1 VVKFFAKNK
10 PWTDSG
16 TEKNWQVRDKMA
28 RDPRARAQ
36 TIRDKKMNKLLNFFA
51 TGFGLGR
58 SPFAP
63 GTVGTLPGIP
73 LAWALSF
80 LAWPWQ
86 VAACAALALL
96 AIPLCSVGEK
106 AAGAKDPHCV
116 VADEYLTF
124 PITLIGLPFAWP
136 VVVFAFL
143 THRAL
148 DILKPYP
155 ARQLQAL
162 PGGLGITI
170 DDVFSS
176 LYALACN
183 HLAYQLALHFG
194 WL

>member
-1 VVKFFAKNK
+1 
-10 PWTDSG
+10 
-16 TEKNWQVRDKMA
+16 
-28 RDPRARAQ
+28 
-36 TIRDKKMNKLLNFFA
+36 MNASSKVLNFFA

-63 GTVGTLPGIP
+63 GTVGTLPGI
-73 LAWALSF
+73 LIAWALSG

-86 VAACAALALL
+86 SLACALL
-96 AIPLCSVGEK
+96 AVLAIPICEAGERI
-106 AAGAKDPHCV
+106 AGTKDPHYV

-124 PITLIGLPFAWP
+124 PITLIGLPFVWP

-148 DILKPYP
+148 DIIKPFP
-155 ARQLQAL
+155 ARRLQAL
-162 PGGLGITI
+162 SGGLGITI

-176 LYALACN
+176 VYALALN
-183 HLAYQLALHFG
+183 HIAYRLALHLG